1 MDWAAVLPP
10 KDERR
15 EVAASRMRFEP
26 DFSIGSAATKRSV
39 AIAREHNSE
48 RFTANHLGHT
58 AEFPTR

>member
-15 EVAASRMRFEP
+15 KVAASRMWFEP
-26 DFSIGSAATKRSV
+26 DFGISSIATEWPV

-48 RFTANHLGHT
+48 RLTANHLGHT